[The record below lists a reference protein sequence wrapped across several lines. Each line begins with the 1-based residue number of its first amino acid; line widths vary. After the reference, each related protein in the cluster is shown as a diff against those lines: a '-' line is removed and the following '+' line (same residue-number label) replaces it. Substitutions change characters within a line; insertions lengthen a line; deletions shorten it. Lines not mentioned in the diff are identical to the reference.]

1 MRNSWM
7 PSSFRLNQERDFHW
21 VWEGDVALCVGAAVQ
36 LPSSDEQIHRVGEN
50 VDTAWKSTIVAM
62 CSQQY

>member
-7 PSSFRLNQERDFHW
+7 PSSFRLNQERDFHL

-50 VDTAWKSTIVAM
+50 VDTAW
-62 CSQQY
+62 